1 MKRSVILFS
10 LIFLFGCQKPLP
22 ESATWSGTIT
32 LAENR
37 KLPLRLELDLAS
49 SPPAGSFIVGD
60 ERTPI
65 PEILYEGDS
74 LSVVISE
81 YGAAMRGRWDGT
93 SWNGTFF
100 RYRNDT
106 VRLAF
111 SASPESDKPAEQVA
125 SSPAGVRLVG
135 TFQVYYNNPDGI
147 DSTTMAKFWARG
159 DSVFGTF
166 IDPSG
171 DHGLMVGTQKGPT
184 AAIGRF
190 TGWQANLIE
199 LEQQEGQWTGK
210 YYARQLQPES
220 FSLVARPS
228 IPAQPLDPRRTRM
241 KNPRAPFV
249 FAGITADG
257 DSIRSSDPRFKGKA
271 LIVDIMGTWCHNC
284 LDEAPV
290 LEQLYQEFKDE
301 GLEIVG
307 LAFEVT
313 NDAGTA
319 RRNLDIYRK
328 RHGLTFPLIYSGS
341 LDASNVDAKIRV
353 QLEDFFA
360 YPTSVFINRKGKVE
374 HLHWGFKGPGTGEEY
389 QQEVAGFYELVKKLV
404 HDQLIVPGARG
415 AGTE

>member
-1 MKRSVILFS
+1 MKRSVLLFP
-10 LIFLFGCQKPLP
+10 FLFLLGCQKPLP
-22 ESATWSGTIT
+22 ESATWLGTIT
-32 LAENR
+32 LAEDR
-37 KLPLRLELDLAS
+37 KLPLRLELDLSTSPAS
-49 SPPAGSFIVGD
+49 GSFLVGD

-65 PEILYEGDS
+65 PEIVRRGDS
-74 LSVVISE
+74 LSIILSE
-81 YGAAMRGRWDGT
+81 YSAAMQGTWDGT
-93 SWNGTFF
+93 SWKGIFF
-100 RYRNDT
+100 RYRTDT
-106 VRLAF
+106 VRLDF
-111 SASPESDKPAEQVA
+111 SVSPESGQPTQQIIP
-125 SSPAGVRLVG
+125 SPTGVRLVG

-147 DSTTMAKFWARG
+147 DSTTMAKFRAKG

-171 DHGLMVGTQKGPT
+171 DHGLMVGTQNGPK
-184 AAIGRF
+184 ASLGRF

-199 LEQQEGQWTGK
+199 LEQHEGRWTGR
-210 YYARQLQPES
+210 YYARQLAPQS

-228 IPAQPLDPRRTRM
+228 IPSKPLDPRRTRM

-290 LEQLYQEFKDE
+290 LEQLYAEFKDK

-313 NDAGTA
+313 NDSGTA

-328 RHGLTFPLIYSGS
+328 RHGLLFPLVYSGS
-341 LDASNVDAKIRV
+341 LDAPNVEAKIRS
-353 QLEDFFA
+353 QLADFFA
-360 YPTSVFINRKGKVE
+360 YPTSIFINKSGTVV

-389 QQEVAGFYELVKKLV
+389 QQEVSRFYELVKELV
-404 HDQLIVPGARG
+404 HD
-415 AGTE
+415 